1 MTAPPPR
8 SMARLKA
15 FQSRT
20 LSSGDRMKSG
30 VMVWLRCSC
39 SLPLSLLMPLSQE
52 GDEPLAVA
60 ARADERSALLSGDA
74 LLDLQDEQA
83 CSFFVD
89 VAVERGVFELIL
101 P

>member
-39 SLPLSLLMPLSQE
+39 SLPLSC
-52 GDEPLAVA
+52 A
-60 ARADERSALLSGDA
+60 
-74 LLDLQDEQA
+74 
-83 CSFFVD
+83 F
-89 VAVERGVFELIL
+89 IL
-101 P
+101 PDAFIAGRR